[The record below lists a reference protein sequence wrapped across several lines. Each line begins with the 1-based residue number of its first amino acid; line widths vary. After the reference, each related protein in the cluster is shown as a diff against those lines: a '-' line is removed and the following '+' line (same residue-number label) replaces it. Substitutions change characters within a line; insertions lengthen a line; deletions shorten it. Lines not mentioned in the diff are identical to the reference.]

1 MFVPFDLLPDHAR
14 VWIYPSSRRFTAN
27 ERALIREKAKVFIE
41 QWTTHGA
48 ELQAGIDLPYDRFFV
63 LGLNESVQSAS
74 GCSIDSSVHFIQ
86 SLENDFDVTLLDKM
100 NVTYRN
106 NDNIEYIPLNEF
118 RIKAKKKQINA
129 NVIVFNNLV
138 MNKLEYD
145 SLWEVPASSSWHS
158 RYF

>member
-14 VWIYPSSRRFTAN
+14 VWIYPSSRSFTAN

-41 QWTTHGA
+41 QWTAHGA

-118 RIKAKKKQINA
+118 RIKANKKQINA

>member
-14 VWIYPSSRRFTAN
+14 VWIYPSSRSFTAN

-41 QWTTHGA
+41 QWTAHGA

-138 MNKLEYD
+138 INKLEYD

>member
-1 MFVPFDLLPDHAR
+1 MFVSFDLLPDHAR

-41 QWTTHGA
+41 QWTAHGA

>member
-14 VWIYPSSRRFTAN
+14 VWIYPSSRRFTTN

-41 QWTTHGA
+41 QWTAHGA

-138 MNKLEYD
+138 INKLEYD

>member
-27 ERALIREKAKVFIE
+27 ERALISEKAKVFIE
-41 QWTTHGA
+41 QWTAHGA

>member
-41 QWTTHGA
+41 QWTAHGA

>member
-1 MFVPFDLLPDHAR
+1 MFVPFDQLPDHAR
-14 VWIYPSSRRFTAN
+14 VWIYPSSRRFTVG
-27 ERALIREKAKVFIE
+27 ERTLIREKAKAFIE
-41 QWTTHGA
+41 QWTAHGA

-63 LGLNESVQSAS
+63 LGLNESLQSAS

-118 RIKAKKKQINA
+118 RIKAKKKQVNA